1 MTYDNFQV
9 TLCIERGIEKGSILY
24 RSQLV
29 EHLQQQLNE
38 WSGLLNERTS
48 GYHIFSMVKHCFGQY
63 QETIFARASFTFAM
77 KWWTYLTSF
86 FISGNVV
93 FFQMVLRGRLV
104 TDNYRLM
111 DSVMR
116 QTLYTSFTGMLKTG
130 FQVKTNADL
139 RFLNLIF
146 SEHDWTCLDMLGSQA
161 QSCLIQTFILSMCI

>member
-93 FFQMVLRGRLV
+93 FFSDGAERKIG
-104 TDNYRLM
+104 D
-111 DSVMR
+111 R
-116 QTLYTSFTGMLKTG
+116 QLPVDG
-130 FQVKTNADL
+130 FCDETNTVYQFHGYVED
-139 RFLNLIF
+139 RI
-146 SEHDWTCLDMLGSQA
+146 LGKDK
-161 QSCLIQTFILSMCI
+161 C